1 MADDWVKIRT
11 DIYRDPKVCIMADL
25 LSKDGG
31 PLACYVAQMRGRDM
45 CVTRNV
51 TRNVTVGALV
61 TVWGVTRHRG
71 KRDGDDLV
79 IRSAT
84 LNLIDDI
91 ADLPG
96 LGDAMAAVGWAI
108 ECEEGLVF
116 PRFFAEFNSDPS
128 VSAKEKNAERQRR
141 FREKSNALRNVT
153 RDVTVTSQSNA
164 REEKRREEIKE
175 REREAA
181 QVDELTESTEQQIPQ
196 LLTPAEIARQQAA
209 EHVAAWRMPTNA
221 QEPRHRQALVMWQA
235 VRKERHGRYL
245 PENQWESAAMQR
257 ASWDSDRWHEALLT
271 SAVDGTLNLATHQ
284 DDKRAKS
291 ERNGNARY
299 HKARLAHPS
308 DNEIPF

>member
-1 MADDWVKIRT
+1 MSAGDWIKIHRSLMT
-11 DIYRDPKVCIMADL
+11 SDVWPDPWLFQLWVWCLMRANYCDQKWLGKVVCRGQFVTGQASAAVELNVSPATWYRGMKKLESFGYITLEAN
-25 LSKDGG
+25 S
-31 PLACYVAQMRGRDM
+31 RF
-45 CVTRNV
+45 TI
-51 TRNVTVGALV
+51 VTVCKYNTYQDAK
-61 TVWGVTRHRG
+61 H
-71 KRDGDDLV
+71 DD
-79 IRSAT
+79 R
-84 LNLIDDI
+84 I
-91 ADLPG
+91 ADELPANSERIAG
-96 LGDAMAAVGWAI
+96 ELQVNTI
-108 ECEEGLVF
+108 EEG
-116 PRFFAEFNSDPS
+116 N
-128 VSAKEKNAERQRR
+128 
-141 FREKSNALRNVT
+141 KSRT
-153 RDVTVTSQSNA
+153 
-164 REEKRREEIKE
+164 KE
-175 REREAA
+175 RERETPTAGR
-181 QVDELTESTEQQIPQ
+181 LESTEQPHPQ
-196 LLTPAEIARQQAA
+196 LLTPAEVARQQAA